1 MASDAQLNAN
11 RINGAKSHGALS
23 PETQKISSRNSYK
36 HGLCAK
42 TLLIPD
48 EDRDAYLNTVA
59 ITFDYYKP
67 ANAMEDM
74 LVQEIADTQWKLLQ
88 VPVYEASVVLRAR
101 TELKGSLDHIEDL
114 DQRNAVIAA
123 DAQHHCSKT
132 FLNLSLQQTRAQ
144 RHLEKKIAEFKAM
157 RDERELV
164 QKLDADRAM
173 DSILGEKA
181 IPLPTVG
188 VVFSREYLIARVAF
202 RHHNKGADL
211 RTFDRYWGD
220 PKAKV
225 PAYSS

>member
-1 MASDAQLNAN
+1 MDLKA
-11 RINGAKSHGALS
+11 RIEKHFRDSARLKLDVLGDLSAPIALAADRMVQCLLGEGKILACGNG
-23 PETQKISSRNSYK
+23 
-36 HGLCAK
+36 
-42 TLLIPD
+42 
-48 EDRDAYLNTVA
+48 
-59 ITFDYYKP
+59 
-67 ANAMEDM
+67 
-74 LVQEIADTQWKLLQ
+74 
-88 VPVYEASVVLRAR
+88 
-101 TELKGSLDHIEDL
+101 GS
-114 DQRNAVIAA
+114 AA

-220 PKAKV
+220 PKAKT
-225 PAYSS
+225 PA